1 MSKYYQNKLNIF
13 YIFLLF
19 TNNVAVAETNYLP
32 PDPFLIVGENNDL
45 TSADEIAKKISILQD
60 QNKQMRSKIL
70 TLQDI
75 LIAKFKDRMELK
87 LEVISKNSER
97 EMPQFG
103 FIELSAIINNISIIH
118 YSKPVFFDKKISL
131 PIFNGPLP
139 LGTYEIKIL
148 GVVGQFNNNWPY
160 VLPQGKW
167 KVDKKIEVK
176 GTLSSAI
183 FDIKVILRQN
193 SLTKLPELVTE
204 EEELKENH

>member
-1 MSKYYQNKLNIF
+1 MSKYYQKKINILYIILLLLNCIA
-13 YIFLLF
+13 L
-19 TNNVAVAETNYLP
+19 AETNYLP
-32 PDPFLIVGENNDL
+32 PDPFLIIGENNEL
-45 TSADEIAKKISILQD
+45 STADEIAKKISQLQD

-70 TLQDI
+70 SLQDT

-103 FIELSAIINNISIIH
+103 FIELSAIMNNISIIH

-139 LGTYEIKIL
+139 LGTYEIKII

-167 KVDKKIEVK
+167 KVDKKIEIK
-176 GTLSSAI
+176 GTLQSSI
-183 FDIKVILRQN
+183 FDIKVVLRQN
-193 SLTKLPELVTE
+193 STTKLPELVTE